1 MIANIYPLALI
12 FISLAILI
20 VSADQLV
27 SQADS
32 LAQKFN
38 FSQILIGLT
47 VVAFGTSAP
56 ELIVSI
62 SAAILEVPATNAIVG
77 NVIGSNIA
85 NSLLVLG
92 TAGLLYKVDF
102 NNIDRITNFYLFIV
116 TACVILILSTESNIN
131 YLHSI
136 IFLIILI
143 FFIQHLSSFKNDDSG
158 TTEIDKKVSY
168 LRLLL
173 SFIGFFIGGNLF
185 LSESLTFFSNLGIG
199 HTVIG
204 LAVLALGTS
213 LPELITLII
222 SALRKK
228 TAIGIGNIIGSNIMN
243 ILFVLLPSVLIVQ
256 SRGIEFSLSNLD
268 GNNDLA
274 LLAIVTSI
282 IITLSLIKKPL
293 NKVLSLFFILSYII
307 FIYKLF

>member
-199 HTVIG
+199 QTVIG

-256 SRGIEFSLSNLD
+256 ARGIEFSLSNLD